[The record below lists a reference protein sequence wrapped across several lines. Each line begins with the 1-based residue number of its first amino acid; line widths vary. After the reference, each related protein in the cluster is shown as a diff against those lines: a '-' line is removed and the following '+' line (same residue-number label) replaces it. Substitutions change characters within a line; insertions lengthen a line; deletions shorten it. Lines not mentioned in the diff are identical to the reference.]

1 MWMIMI
7 SDYVKPKSI
16 EEAYDLLVSNDNA
29 QIIGGGAFIKLTSK
43 KIDLAIDLYNT
54 NLNFVNDT
62 ETSIEIG
69 AMTTFRDIEKSETIK
84 KHFGN
89 ILSDSVK
96 DIVGVQFKNY
106 VTVGGSVYPKYGFSD
121 LITALLALDC
131 RVVLYNSGE
140 KSLEDFLKE
149 KTTKKDILT
158 KIILNK
164 GNIKAAFKTIRN
176 SSGDYSALN
185 VAVSKN
191 ESKYKIA
198 VGARPGVATLA
209 LESMEILN
217 SMEGVDENVILKAA
231 EMSGGCLSFGSN
243 HIASAEYRKDLCSV
257 LVKRAVMEVVR

>member
-1 MWMIMI
+1 MIMI

-29 QIIGGGAFIKLTSK
+29 QIVGGGAFLRLTSK

-54 NLNFVNDT
+54 SLSFINDT

-84 KHFGN
+84 KYFGN

-149 KTTKKDILT
+149 KTAKKDILT

-164 GNIKAAFKTIRN
+164 GNIKAAFKTMRN

-185 VAVSKN
+185 VAVSKRDN
-191 ESKYKIA
+191 EYKIA
-198 VGARPGVATLA
+198 VGARPGIAMLVPEAQ
-209 LESMEILN
+209 EFLN
-217 SMEGVDENVILKAA
+217 SKENLDEEIILKAA
-231 EMSGGCLSFGSN
+231 EIASESLSFGSN
-243 HIASAEYRKDLCSV
+243 HIASDEYRKDLCSV
-257 LVKRAVMEVVR
+257 LVKRAVMEVAR